1 MRKLFLKVSGK
12 SSVEEKNEVKVRKG
26 ERQVV
31 EPVDTAEGGALGARR
46 RWRLAKNMVL
56 VAFKVVLMVLFMAIM
71 VLFALIM
78 TTIVAL
84 MALIMTIMFVLH
96 Y

>member
-31 EPVDTAEGGALGARR
+31 EQVDTAEGGAPGARR
-46 RWRLAKNMVL
+46 RWRLAKNML
-56 VAFKVVLMVLFMAIM
+56 VAFKVSATDLSSL
-71 VLFALIM
+71 
-78 TTIVAL
+78 
-84 MALIMTIMFVLH
+84 
-96 Y
+96 